1 MRQGMKMLVLLV
13 AMGAFALVPAMASA
27 ADHEIGITDL
37 NTFDPSSL
45 QVDEGDSVTWRLSP
59 FVDGTPL
66 SGGHDVWV
74 CGVDPLDP
82 DAFCGEGNPLLVQH
96 EPVCEGYEGVPY
108 GECADREDPTMT
120 LTFND
125 SGKYTFICQIHA
137 GVMFGDLQVGEDA
150 PPVQPKP
157 AKFKLAIKPKKGTVK
172 AGKTQTVKVTVK
184 NNGGS
189 DATGVK
195 VCPKGPKK
203 LVKGLKCKSLGKI
216 VAGKSK
222 VAKLKIK
229 TKKKVKGT
237 AKLKF
242 KTTGKGVKTV
252 TGKFKLKVKK
262 KK

>member
-1 MRQGMKMLVLLV
+1 MKMLVLLV

-137 GVMFGDLQVGEDA
+137 GVMFGDLQVGADEP
-150 PPVQPKP
+150 PPVSKP
-157 AKFKLAIKPKKGTVK
+157 AKLKVSKKPKK
-172 AGKTQTVKVTVK
+172 
-184 NNGGS
+184 
-189 DATGVK
+189 
-195 VCPKGPKK
+195 K
-203 LVKGLKCKSLGKI
+203 L
-216 VAGKSK
+216 
-222 VAKLKIK
+222 
-229 TKKKVKGT
+229 TM
-237 AKLKF
+237 
-242 KTTGKGVKTV
+242 
-252 TGKFKLKVKK
+252 KVKK
-262 KK
+262 KKNVTIKVKNTGGENARGVKVCGKSNKKVKHKKCRGLGVIKPGQTKNAKFKVQGKKKGSAKIKFTIKAKGAVKTQRINVKVKVKKK